1 MSVEGLHLA
10 MFGTFL
16 HFFVFL
22 HNKTAGARG
31 EVRLWAEGTQ
41 GWAEGHQEGE
51 IDMLKKFVVRTS
63 CR

>member
-1 MSVEGLHLA
+1 